1 MMSHNDD
8 INDDSSVTTDDEV
21 RGQFTI
27 PGLRTFNVVTPQ
39 DENRNVRRRNVG
51 ATSSNSGTNS
61 EQTGEAEER
70 RSSST
75 ETENVFDSG
84 DINEDEVNI
93 NVRYLDES
101 VMNCSFRPSQS
112 LGHFKCKYR
121 ELL

>member
-1 MMSHNDD
+1 M
-8 INDDSSVTTDDEV
+8 
-21 RGQFTI
+21 
-27 PGLRTFNVVTPQ
+27 
-39 DENRNVRRRNVG
+39 RRRNVG

-61 EQTGEAEER
+61 EQTGEADER
-70 RSSST
+70 QSSST

-112 LGHFKCKYR
+112 LGHFKCEYR
-121 ELL
+121 GLL